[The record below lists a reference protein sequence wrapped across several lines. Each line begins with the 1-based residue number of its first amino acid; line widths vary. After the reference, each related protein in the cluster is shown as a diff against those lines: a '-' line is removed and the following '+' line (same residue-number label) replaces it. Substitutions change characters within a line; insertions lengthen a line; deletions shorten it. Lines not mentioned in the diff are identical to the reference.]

1 IVEGCGRRRY
11 KQDFIK
17 YLIYAQSSYDE
28 TISRLNM
35 ISELYFNESEL
46 DDLKSQYS
54 VLGKRIYNFIKYV

>member
-1 IVEGCGRRRY
+1 
-11 KQDFIK
+11 
-17 YLIYAQSSYDE
+17 
-28 TISRLNM
+28 M